1 MLGQIF
7 IFVINHQ
14 FGFSNISE
22 LKNHQVEFFEG
33 NKSENNK
40 TKERVLISII
50 SLSSKTKSF
59 DERTNEELKVK

>member
-1 MLGQIF
+1 MLGRIF
-7 IFVINHQ
+7 IFVINLNHQ

-40 TKERVLISII
+40 TKE
-50 SLSSKTKSF
+50 
-59 DERTNEELKVK
+59 

>member
-1 MLGQIF
+1 MRTNFCRQCKC
-7 IFVINHQ
+7 VN
-14 FGFSNISE
+14 
-22 LKNHQVEFFEG
+22 KVEFFEG

>member
-1 MLGQIF
+1 MLGRIF
-7 IFVINHQ
+7 IFVISHQ

-22 LKNHQVEFFEG
+22 LKNHHVEFFEG

-59 DERTNEELKVK
+59 DERTNEKLKVK

>member
-1 MLGQIF
+1 MLGRIF
-7 IFVINHQ
+7 IFVINLNHQ

-40 TKERVLISII
+40 TKEWVLISTL

-59 DERTNEELKVK
+59 DERTN